1 MKDVIIVFQSLVSI
15 DVKSHV
21 FFWFY
26 FKTYTP
32 GNLIFF
38 SSVNNQ
44 PGHKYRKNLVNEKI
58 F

>member
-1 MKDVIIVFQSLVSI
+1 MKDAIIVFQSLVGI

-38 SSVNNQ
+38 SIVNNQ